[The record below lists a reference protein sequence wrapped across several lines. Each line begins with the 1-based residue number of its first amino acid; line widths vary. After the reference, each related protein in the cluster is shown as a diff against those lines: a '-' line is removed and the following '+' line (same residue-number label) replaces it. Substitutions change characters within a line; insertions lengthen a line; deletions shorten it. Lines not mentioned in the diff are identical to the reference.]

1 MPSSAVSHCHHT
13 HQGRPASW
21 GVGALLGAYHGE
33 VYRQQ
38 WKGRIGKRGD
48 RNRNSEAEAR

>member
-1 MPSSAVSHCHHT
+1 MPSSAVSHCHT
-13 HQGRPASW
+13 HQGRPALW
-21 GVGALLGAYHGE
+21 GGGALLGAYHGE